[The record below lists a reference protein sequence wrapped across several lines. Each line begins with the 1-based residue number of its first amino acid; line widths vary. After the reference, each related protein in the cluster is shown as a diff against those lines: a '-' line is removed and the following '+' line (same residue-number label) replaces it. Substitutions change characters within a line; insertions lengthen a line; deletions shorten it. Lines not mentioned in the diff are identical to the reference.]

1 MHPGGTAVD
10 TKRKFWTV
18 ATRDFRNVLGIELM
32 SREEAH
38 RYRDAASLEMW
49 VVVRVHETDAGRTYA
64 SPELPDGPLLT
75 PVAGTFRG

>member
-1 MHPGGTAVD
+1 
-10 TKRKFWTV
+10 
-18 ATRDFRNVLGIELM
+18 
-32 SREEAH
+32 
-38 RYRDAASLEMW
+38 MW